1 MTVTAWKRKWWLIV
15 LITVGTFCLI
25 VLMIIS
31 AMRASH
37 EKEANEEAQRWLKQA
52 RQDAKPSWT
61 EDDALAWFEQNGF
74 ACIGKE
80 QGLHIVIGK
89 SKERFPVVNGYRPI
103 EAGGVIAKRY
113 WVRLAFFFDKE
124 HKFRS
129 VEATAWPF
137 EPPR

>member
-15 LITVGTFCLI
+15 LITVGAFCLI

-52 RQDAKPSWT
+52 RQDAKPSCT
-61 EDDALAWFEQNGF
+61 EDDALAWLQEHGFEY
-74 ACIGKE
+74 IRKE
-80 QGLHIVIGK
+80 QGIHIVIGK

-103 EAGGVIAKRY
+103 EGGGGDRETVLGKAC
-113 WVRLAFFFDKE
+113 VLL
-124 HKFRS
+124 
-129 VEATAWPF
+129 
-137 EPPR
+137 